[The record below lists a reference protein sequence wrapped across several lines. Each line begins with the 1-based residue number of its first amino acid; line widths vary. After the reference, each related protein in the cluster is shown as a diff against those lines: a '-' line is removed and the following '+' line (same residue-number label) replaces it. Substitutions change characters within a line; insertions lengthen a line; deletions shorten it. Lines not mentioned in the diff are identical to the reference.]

1 MRKESAMT
9 DSIPEDIQAF
19 LGRWAA
25 AEQAGD
31 TERLDAL
38 LADDFAGIGPLGFTL
53 PRQAWLAR
61 HRSGD
66 LRYDSF
72 DLAEVQTRV
81 YGQAAVV
88 TARTNSPGSYQG
100 HPIPEASRATLV
112 LVSEDGTWRLAAV
125 HLSFIAGTAGAPPLP
140 GAVSRPEGQPAQP
153 QPSGGTR

>member
-1 MRKESAMT
+1 MT
-9 DSIPEDIQAF
+9 DSIQTF
-19 LGRWAA
+19 LDRWAA

-31 TERLDAL
+31 TRQLDAL
-38 LADDFAGIGPLGFTL
+38 LVGDFAGIGPLGFTL

-72 DLAEVQTRV
+72 GLAEVQTRS

-100 HPIPEASRATLV
+100 HPIPEAARATLV
-112 LVSEDGTWRLAAV
+112 LASEDGTWRLAAV
-125 HLSFIAGTAGAPPLP
+125 HLSFIAGTPGAPPLP
-140 GAVSRPEGQPAQP
+140 GAASRPEAQPAP
-153 QPSGGTR
+153 PRPSGGTR

>member
-1 MRKESAMT
+1 MT
-9 DSIPEDIQAF
+9 DRIQAF
-19 LGRWAA
+19 LDQWSA

-38 LADDFAGIGPLGFTL
+38 LADDFAGIGPVGFTL
-53 PRQAWLAR
+53 PKQAWLAR

-72 DLAEVQTRV
+72 GLTEVQARV

-88 TARTNSPGSYQG
+88 TARNNTYGSYQG
-100 HPIPEASRATLV
+100 HPIPEATRATLI
-112 LVSEDGTWRLAAV
+112 LVGDAGNWQLAAI
-125 HLSFIAGTAGAPPLP
+125 HMSFIAGTPGAPSIPS
-140 GAVSRPEGQPAQP
+140 AASRPEAQP

>member
-1 MRKESAMT
+1 MT
-9 DSIPEDIQAF
+9 DSIDSF
-19 LGRWAA
+19 LDQWST

-38 LADDFAGIGPLGFTL
+38 LAGDFAGIGPLGFTL
-53 PRQAWLAR
+53 PRRAWLAR

-66 LRYDSF
+66 LSYDSF
-72 DLAEVQTRV
+72 GLTEVQARV

-88 TARTNSPGSYQG
+88 TARNNTRGSYQG
-100 HPIPEASRATLV
+100 HPVPEATRATLV
-112 LVSEDGTWRLAAV
+112 VVSDAGGWRLAAI

-140 GAVSRPEGQPAQP
+140 GAVARPGVQPAQL